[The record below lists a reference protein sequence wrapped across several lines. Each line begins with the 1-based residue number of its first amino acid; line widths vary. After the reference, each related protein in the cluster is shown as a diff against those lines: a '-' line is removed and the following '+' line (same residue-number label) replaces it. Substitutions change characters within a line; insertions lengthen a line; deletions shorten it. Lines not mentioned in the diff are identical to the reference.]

1 MSTAS
6 HMPKSLVIVES
17 PTKARTISA
26 FLSDDATVES
36 SMGHIRD
43 LPRSAAEIPAKAKGE
58 DWARLG
64 VNVENDFEPLYVVP
78 KERKS
83 QVKKLKDLMKDVDE
97 IYLAT
102 DEDREGEAIAWHLV
116 QVLKPKV
123 PVKRMVFHEIT
134 KPAIDE
140 AFANP
145 RELDDR
151 LVSAQE
157 ARRILDRLYGYE
169 VSPVLWKKVQP
180 KLSAGRVQSVA
191 IRIVVERERER
202 MAFVSAGYW
211 SIEGTFAP
219 ESDLNKDFSASLV
232 SVADVRVASGRD
244 FDSEG
249 VAKKEVRVLT
259 QDDATSMATGL
270 TDADF
275 TVRSVESKP
284 YTRRPYPPFRTS
296 TLQQEAGRKLRYT
309 SSRAMSVAQRLY
321 ENGYIT
327 YMRTDSVE
335 LSDSAVSAA
344 RGQISKLYGE
354 EYLSPSPRKYSGKQA
369 KGAQEA
375 HEAIRPAG
383 DFLTPEQVAT
393 KVGADEAA
401 LYDLI
406 WKRTIASQMADAKG
420 VTVSVRLGATATT
433 SEEVLFAAS
442 GRTITFPGFL
452 RAYVQ
457 GADDPEAMSD
467 DKEEIL
473 PPLAEGDSLAV
484 ERLEPTGHETRP
496 PARYT
501 EASLVQR
508 LEELGVGRP
517 STYASIMTTIQD
529 RGYVFKKG
537 TAMVPTFTAF
547 GVVGL
552 LEKHFPSLIDYEFT
566 AAMESDLD
574 LIASG
579 EEESVPWLSA
589 FYFGADGL
597 KEKVASRLDEIDPR
611 LVNSIPVGTDAD
623 GIEIVARVGRY
634 GPYVERGEERGSIPE
649 GLAPDEVTVE
659 KAIELIET
667 QNAGD
672 KIFGTDPDSGLTVYG
687 KTGRFGPYI
696 QLGEQE
702 EGSKEKPKRA
712 SLLKTMTMDEL
723 GLDDALKLLSLPR
736 TVGEDD
742 DAVQILALNGRYGP
756 YIQRGDDRRSLESED
771 QLFSLT
777 VSEALKLLA
786 EPPRRRGQ
794 TAPSELKELGED
806 PVSKKKVTVRSGRY
820 GPYVTDGDV
829 NASLRKADSPESIT
843 IERAAEL
850 LQARRDRLGQ

>member
-1 MSTAS
+1 
-6 HMPKSLVIVES
+6 MPKSLVIVES

-26 FLSDDATVES
+26 FLDSDATVES

-43 LPRSAAEIPAKAKGE
+43 LPRSAAEIPARAKGE

-64 VNVENDFEPLYVVP
+64 VNVDQDFEPLYVVP
-78 KERKS
+78 KERKAH
-83 QVKKLKDLMKDVDE
+83 VKKLKELLKNVDE
-97 IYLAT
+97 LYLAT

-116 QVLKPKV
+116 QVLKPTI

-134 KPAIDE
+134 KSAIAE

-151 LVSAQE
+151 LVQAQE
-157 ARRILDRLYGYE
+157 ARRILDRLYGFE
-169 VSPVLWKKVQP
+169 VSPVLWKKIQP

-202 MAFVSAGYW
+202 IAFNSAGYW

-219 ESDLNKDFSASLV
+219 QVNLDQTFSATLHSIDK
-232 SVADVRVASGRD
+232 SRVASGKD

-249 VAKKEVRVLT
+249 RSKGKVVVLD
-259 QDDATSMATGL
+259 QERATTLATGL
-270 TDADF
+270 TDSAF
-275 TVRSVESKP
+275 AVILVESKP
-284 YTRRPYPPFRTS
+284 YKRSPYPPFRTS
-296 TLQQEAGRKLRYT
+296 TLQQEAGRKLRYS

-335 LSDSAVSAA
+335 LSDTALTAA
-344 RGQISKLYGE
+344 RAQITKLYGK
-354 EYLSPSPRKYSGKQA
+354 EYLSPKPRKYAGKQA

-383 DFLTPEQVAT
+383 DSFPTPEQVAN
-393 KVGADEAA
+393 KVGPDEAA

-406 WKRTIASQMADAKG
+406 WKRTIASQMADTRG
-420 VTVSVRLGATATT
+420 VTVSVRFGATASSGEATVF
-433 SEEVLFAAS
+433 SAS

-457 GADDPEAMSD
+457 GADDPDSELDDRENLLPAM
-467 DKEEIL
+467 E
-473 PPLAEGDSLAV
+473 EGDRLAV

-501 EASLVQR
+501 EASLVQK
-508 LEELGVGRP
+508 LEEIGVGRP

-537 TAMVPTFTAF
+537 SALVPTFTAF
-547 GVVGL
+547 GVVSL
-552 LEKHFPSLIDYEFT
+552 LEEHFPKLVDYEFT
-566 AAMESDLD
+566 AEMESDLD
-574 LIASG
+574 RIADG

-589 FYFGADGL
+589 FYFGDDGL
-597 KEKVASRLDEIDPR
+597 KESVARRLDEIDPKAIG
-611 LVNSIPVGTDAD
+611 SIAVGEDAD
-623 GIEIVARVGRY
+623 GNAVVARIGRY
-634 GPYVERGEERGSIPE
+634 GPYVERLEERASIPDD
-649 GLAPDEVTVE
+649 LAPDEVTVE
-659 KAIELIET
+659 KALELIEI

-672 KIFGTDPDSGLTVYG
+672 KILGTDPDTGLDILA
-687 KTGRFGPYI
+687 KTGRFGAYV
-696 QLGEQE
+696 QLGEPE

-712 SLLKTMTMDEL
+712 SLLKSMD
-723 GLDDALKLLSLPR
+723 LDSLSLEDALKVLSLPR
-736 TVGEDD
+736 TVGTDGDE
-742 DAVQILALNGRYGP
+742 VEILALNGRYGP
-756 YIQRGDDRRSLESED
+756 YIQRGDDRRSLVSEE

-777 VSEALKLLA
+777 VEEALKLMA

-794 TAPSELKELGED
+794 QQPSSLREIGED
-806 PVSKKKVTVRSGRY
+806 PISGKAVTVRSGRY
-820 GPYVTDGDV
+820 GPYVTDGEV
-829 NASLRKADSPESIT
+829 NASLRKGDSPETVT
-843 IERAAEL
+843 IDRAADL
-850 LQARRDRLGQ
+850 LAARRDRLAK

>member
-1 MSTAS
+1 
-6 HMPKSLVIVES
+6 MPKSLVIVES
-17 PTKARTISA
+17 PTKARTISS
-26 FLSDDATVES
+26 FLGSDATVES

-43 LPRSAAEIPAKAKGE
+43 LPRSAAEIPQKARGE
-58 DWARLG
+58 EWARLG
-64 VNVENDFEPLYVVP
+64 VNVDNDFEPLYVVP
-78 KERKS
+78 KERKN
-83 QVKKLKDLMKDVDE
+83 QVKKLKDLLAHADE
-97 IYLAT
+97 LYLAT

-116 QVLKPKV
+116 EVLKPKV

-134 KPAIDE
+134 RPAIEE
-140 AFANP
+140 AFAHP
-145 RELDDR
+145 REIDER

-180 KLSAGRVQSVA
+180 RLSAGRVQSVA

-202 MAFVSAGYW
+202 MAFVAAGYW
-211 SIEGTFAP
+211 SIEGSFAP
-219 ESDLNKDFSASLV
+219 AEHLDKTFTATLIRVDGVK
-232 SVADVRVASGRD
+232 VASGKD
-244 FDSEG
+244 FDSDGKAKEKVMVLDQ
-249 VAKKEVRVLT
+249 VA
-259 QDDATSMATGL
+259 ATTLAAGL
-270 TDADF
+270 TDSDF
-275 TVRSVESKP
+275 SVKSVQSKP
-284 YTRRPYPPFRTS
+284 YTRKPYPPFRTS
-296 TLQQEAGRKLRYT
+296 TLQQEAGRKLRYS
-309 SSRAMSVAQRLY
+309 SSRTMSVAQRLY

-327 YMRTDSVE
+327 YMRTDSIE
-335 LSDSAVSAA
+335 LSDSAVATA
-344 RGQISKLYGE
+344 RGQISKLYGD
-354 EYLSPSPRKYSGKQA
+354 EYLSPSPRNYSGKQA

-393 KVGADEAA
+393 SVGADEAT

-406 WKRTIASQMADAKG
+406 WKRTVASQMADAKG
-420 VTVSVRLGATATT
+420 VSVSVRIAATATKG
-433 SEEVLFAAS
+433 EDVVFGAS

-457 GADDPEAMSD
+457 GSDDPESELD
-467 DKEEIL
+467 DKEKIL
-473 PPLAEGDSLAV
+473 PPLDSGDRLAV

-537 TAMVPTFTAF
+537 SALVPTFTAF

-552 LEKHFPSLIDYEFT
+552 LEKHFPNLIDYEFT
-566 AAMESDLD
+566 AEMETDLD
-574 LIASG
+574 RIADG
-579 EEESVPWLSA
+579 EAESTPWLRS
-589 FYFGADGL
+589 FYFGDDGL
-597 KEKVASRLDEIDPR
+597 KQKVASRLDEIDPR
-611 LVNSIPVGTDAD
+611 LINSIPLGTDSQ
-623 GIEIVARVGRY
+623 GNEIVARIGRY

-659 KAIELIET
+659 KAIELIDE
-667 QNAGD
+667 QNKGD
-672 KIFGTDPDSGLTVYG
+672 KIFGSDPDTGLTVYG
-687 KTGRFGPYI
+687 RTGRFGPYV
-696 QLGEQE
+696 QLGEQV

-712 SLLKTMTMDEL
+712 SLFKTMELEEL
-723 GLDDALKLLSLPR
+723 GLDDALRLLSLPR
-736 TVGEDD
+736 TVGADEEG
-742 DAVQILALNGRYGP
+742 VEIFALNGRYGP
-756 YIQRGDDRRSLESED
+756 YIQRGDDRRSLEDED
-771 QLFSLT
+771 QLFTLT
-777 VSEALKLLA
+777 TDEALQLLA

-794 TAPSELKELGED
+794 TRQSNIKEIGND
-806 PVSKKKVTVRSGRY
+806 PVSGKTVTVRSGRY

-829 NASLRKADSPESIT
+829 NASLRQNDSPDSIT

>member
-1 MSTAS
+1 
-6 HMPKSLVIVES
+6 MPKSLVIVES
-17 PTKARTISA
+17 PTKARTIAS
-26 FLSDDATVES
+26 FLGSDATVES

-43 LPRSAAEIPAKAKGE
+43 LPRSAADIPAKVKGE

-64 VNVENDFEPLYVVP
+64 VDVDHDFEPLYVVP

-83 QVKKLKDLMKDVDE
+83 QVKKLKDLMKDADE
-97 IYLAT
+97 LYLAT

-116 QVLKPKV
+116 EVLKPKI

-134 KPAIDE
+134 RPAIEE
-140 AFANP
+140 AFSNP
-145 RELDDR
+145 RDLDER

-191 IRIVVERERER
+191 VRIVVERERER
-202 MAFVSAGYW
+202 MAFVPAGYW
-211 SIEGTFAP
+211 SIDASFAP
-219 ESDLNKDFSASLV
+219 SEELDKRFEASLV
-232 SVADVRVASGRD
+232 TVDEQKVATGRD

-249 VAKKEVRVLT
+249 RPKKDVLVLDRAKATDL
-259 QDDATSMATGL
+259 ATSL
-270 TDADF
+270 QDSDF
-275 TVRSVESKP
+275 AVRSVESKP
-284 YTRRPYPPFRTS
+284 YTRKPYPPFRTS
-296 TLQQEAGRKLRYT
+296 TLQQEAGRKLRYS
-309 SSRAMSVAQRLY
+309 SSRTMSVAQRLY

-335 LSDSAVSAA
+335 LSETAVTAA
-344 RGQISKLYGE
+344 RSQIAKLYGD
-354 EYLSPSPRKYSGKQA
+354 EYLSPSPRTYSGKQA

-383 DFLTPEQVAT
+383 DFPTPEQVAAD
-393 KVGADEAA
+393 VGRDEAA

-406 WKRTIASQMADAKG
+406 WKRTVASQMADARG
-420 VTVSVRLGATATT
+420 VTVSVRLGATA
-433 SEEVLFAAS
+433 SGGEDVVFSAS

-457 GADDPEAMSD
+457 GSDDPESELD
-467 DKEEIL
+467 DKEKIL
-473 PPLAEGDSLAV
+473 PPLEEGDALAV

-537 TAMVPTFTAF
+537 SALVPTFTAF

-552 LEKHFPSLIDYEFT
+552 MEKHFPNLIDYEFT
-566 AAMESDLD
+566 AAMETDLD
-574 LIASG
+574 RIADG
-579 EEESVPWLSA
+579 LEDSVPWLSA
-589 FYFGADGL
+589 FYFGEDGL
-597 KEKVASRLDEIDPR
+597 KEKVARRLDEIDPR
-611 LVNSIPVGTDAD
+611 LVNSIPIGQDQD
-623 GIEIVARVGRY
+623 GVEIVARIGRY

-649 GLAPDEVTVE
+649 DLAPDEITVE
-659 KAIELIET
+659 KAIELIED
-667 QNAGD
+667 QNRGD

-712 SLLKTMTMDEL
+712 SLFKTMDLDEL

-736 TVGEDD
+736 TVGADEAGVDI
-742 DAVQILALNGRYGP
+742 VALNGRYGP

-771 QLFSLT
+771 QLFTLT
-777 VSEALKLLA
+777 VDEALKLLA

-794 TAPSELKELGED
+794 ARTTDLKELGND
-806 PVSKKKVTVRSGRY
+806 PVSGKTVTVRSGRY
-820 GPYVTDGDV
+820 GPYVTDGEV
-829 NASLRKADSPESIT
+829 NASLRKGDSPEKIS

-850 LQARRDRLGQ
+850 LQARRDRLGS

>member
-1 MSTAS
+1 
-6 HMPKSLVIVES
+6 
-17 PTKARTISA
+17 
-26 FLSDDATVES
+26 
-36 SMGHIRD
+36 MGHIRD
-43 LPRSAAEIPAKAKGE
+43 LPRSASEIPAKAKGE

-64 VNVENDFEPLYVVP
+64 VNVENEFEPLYVVP

-83 QVKKLKDLMKDVDE
+83 QVKKLRDLLKEADQLF
-97 IYLAT
+97 LAT

-116 QVLKPKV
+116 EVLKPKV

-134 KPAIDE
+134 RPAIEE
-140 AFANP
+140 AFSNP
-145 RELDDR
+145 RDLDDR

-180 KLSAGRVQSVA
+180 RLSAGRVQSVA

-202 MAFVSAGYW
+202 MAFVPAGYW
-211 SIEGTFAP
+211 SIEATVAPSDDLDSPFAATLLTL
-219 ESDLNKDFSASLV
+219 DDQ
-232 SVADVRVASGRD
+232 RVATGRD
-244 FDSEG
+244 FNSEG
-249 VAKKEVRVLT
+249 EANAKVVVLD
-259 QDDATSMATGL
+259 QERATSLATNL

-275 TVRSVESKP
+275 AVRSVESKP

-296 TLQQEAGRKLRYT
+296 TLQQEAGRKLRYS
-309 SSRAMSVAQRLY
+309 SSRTMSVAQRLY

-327 YMRTDSVE
+327 YMRTDSVQ
-335 LSDSAVSAA
+335 LSDSAMGAA
-344 RGQISKLYGE
+344 RAQVSKLYGD
-354 EYLSPSPRKYSGKQA
+354 EYLSSGPRNYAGKQA

-383 DFLTPEQVAT
+383 DFLTPTQIA
-393 KVGADEAA
+393 KDVGPDEAA

-406 WKRTIASQMADAKG
+406 WKRTVASQMADAKG

-433 SEEVLFAAS
+433 GEDAVFGAS

-457 GADDPEAMSD
+457 GSDDPESELD
-467 DKEEIL
+467 DKEKLL
-473 PPLAEGDSLAV
+473 PPLEEGDSLAV
-484 ERLEPTGHETRP
+484 ARLEPTGHETRP

-537 TAMVPTFTAF
+537 SALVPTFTAF

-552 LEKHFPSLIDYEFT
+552 LENHFPSLVDYEFT
-566 AAMESDLD
+566 AEMETDLD
-574 LIASG
+574 RIASG
-579 EEESVPWLSA
+579 DEDSVPWLSR
-589 FYFGADGL
+589 FYFGDDGL
-597 KEKVASRLDEIDPR
+597 KQKVATRLDEIDPR
-611 LVNSIPVGTDAD
+611 LVNSIPIGTDDD
-623 GIEIVARVGRY
+623 GNDVVARVGRY
-634 GPYVERGEERGSIPE
+634 GPYVERGEERGSIPD
-649 GLAPDEVTVE
+649 GVAPDEVTVE
-659 KAIELIET
+659 KAIELIEM

-672 KIFGTDPDSGLTVYG
+672 KIFGTDPDSGMTVYG
-687 KTGRFGPYI
+687 KTGRFGPYV

-712 SLLKTMTMDEL
+712 SLFKDMELDAL

-736 TVGEDD
+736 TVGADPDGVE
-742 DAVQILALNGRYGP
+742 ILALNGRYGP
-756 YIQRGDDRRSLESED
+756 YIQRGDDRRSLETED
-771 QLFSLT
+771 QLFTLT
-777 VSEALKLLA
+777 VDEALKILA

-794 TAPSELKELGED
+794 SRTSNIKEIGED
-806 PVSKKKVTVRSGRY
+806 PATKKKVTLRSGRY
-820 GPYVTDGDV
+820 GPYVTDGEV
-829 NASLRKADSPESIT
+829 NASLRQGDSPETMT

-850 LQARRDRLGQ
+850 LQARRDRLGK

>member
-1 MSTAS
+1 
-6 HMPKSLVIVES
+6 MPKSLVIVES

-26 FLSDDATVES
+26 FLDSDATVES

-43 LPRSAAEIPAKAKGE
+43 LPRSAAEIPARAKGE

-64 VNVENDFEPLYVVP
+64 VNVDQDFEPLYVVP
-78 KERKS
+78 KERKAH
-83 QVKKLKDLMKDVDE
+83 VKKLKELLKNVDE
-97 IYLAT
+97 LYLAT

-116 QVLKPKV
+116 QVLKPTI

-134 KPAIDE
+134 KSAIAE

-151 LVSAQE
+151 LVQAQE
-157 ARRILDRLYGYE
+157 ARRILDRLYGFE
-169 VSPVLWKKVQP
+169 VSPVLWKKIQP

-202 MAFVSAGYW
+202 IAFNSAGYW

-219 ESDLNKDFSASLV
+219 QVNLDQTFSATLHSIDK
-232 SVADVRVASGRD
+232 SRVASGKD

-249 VAKKEVRVLT
+249 RSKGKVVVLD
-259 QDDATSMATGL
+259 QERATTLATGL
-270 TDADF
+270 TDSAF
-275 TVRSVESKP
+275 AVISVESKP
-284 YTRRPYPPFRTS
+284 YKRSPYPPFRTS
-296 TLQQEAGRKLRYT
+296 TLQQEAGRKLRYS

-335 LSDSAVSAA
+335 LSDTALTAA
-344 RGQISKLYGE
+344 RAQITKLYGK
-354 EYLSPSPRKYSGKQA
+354 EYLSPKPRKYAGKQA

-383 DFLTPEQVAT
+383 DSFPTPEQVAN
-393 KVGADEAA
+393 KVGPDEAA

-406 WKRTIASQMADAKG
+406 WKRTIASQMADTRG
-420 VTVSVRLGATATT
+420 VTVSVRFGATASSGEATVF
-433 SEEVLFAAS
+433 SAS

-457 GADDPEAMSD
+457 GADDPDSELDDREKLLPAM
-467 DKEEIL
+467 E
-473 PPLAEGDSLAV
+473 EGDRLAV

-501 EASLVQR
+501 EASLVQK
-508 LEELGVGRP
+508 LEEIGVGRP

-537 TAMVPTFTAF
+537 SALVPTFTAF
-547 GVVGL
+547 GVVSL
-552 LEKHFPSLIDYEFT
+552 LEEHFPKLVDYEFT
-566 AAMESDLD
+566 AEMESDLD
-574 LIASG
+574 RIADG

-589 FYFGADGL
+589 FYFGDDGL
-597 KEKVASRLDEIDPR
+597 KESVARRLDEIDPKAIG
-611 LVNSIPVGTDAD
+611 SIAVGEDAD
-623 GIEIVARVGRY
+623 GNAVVARIGRY
-634 GPYVERGEERGSIPE
+634 GPYVERLEERASIPDD
-649 GLAPDEVTVE
+649 LAPDEVTVE
-659 KAIELIET
+659 KALELIEI

-672 KIFGTDPDSGLTVYG
+672 KILGTDPDTGLDILA
-687 KTGRFGPYI
+687 KTGRFGAYV
-696 QLGEQE
+696 QLGEPE

-712 SLLKTMTMDEL
+712 SLLKSMD
-723 GLDDALKLLSLPR
+723 LDSLSLEDALKVLSLPR
-736 TVGEDD
+736 TVGTDGDE
-742 DAVQILALNGRYGP
+742 VEILALNGRYGP
-756 YIQRGDDRRSLESED
+756 YIQRGDDRRSLVSEE

-777 VSEALKLLA
+777 VEEALKLMA

-794 TAPSELKELGED
+794 QQPSSLREIGED
-806 PVSKKKVTVRSGRY
+806 PISGKAVTVRSGRY
-820 GPYVTDGDV
+820 GPYVTDGEV
-829 NASLRKADSPESIT
+829 NASLRKGDSPETVT
-843 IERAAEL
+843 IDRAADL
-850 LQARRDRLGQ
+850 LAARRDRLAK